1 MSDSKPTDGVTAPET
16 DAAATAPEATSEHT
30 SDVAGENV
38 ATESIAAERPTAPAV
53 TSPVEDTTDSTFSS
67 ANETKAYD
75 TSALVAAAFE
85 APAAAEPPATPET
98 SAAPET
104 PAAAEPPV
112 ISEVPA
118 VRNTDSAE
126 SVAAPAGS
134 AEAPVAAE
142 TELPEPVAAERVKRE
157 TYIPAAVVGGVA
169 AGAATVAAADAPVAY
184 VPGAPYEDAV
194 APAPSAAP
202 SAAPAAAYGAAAA
215 APVAPTPIY
224 VQAPTP
230 PTPAGNRAGGILIA
244 LIATVAYAIL
254 FAIAAFVISGVTSVT
269 VAQAI
274 TTFSEFV
281 VRPVFFIPVIF
292 FFIAFSLLIA
302 IVNRG
307 GWWAYVVF
315 GFLVAVIVYFSYIG
329 GALLTVQA
337 WTMTPTEAA
346 HFIGTQ
352 WLNPGA
358 IAAAVIAREVPI
370 WFGAWIA
377 ARGRKVTARNIEA
390 RQEYDRLIDEGPQLT
405 SPF

>member
-30 SDVAGENV
+30 TDVAGENV
-38 ATESIAAERPTAPAV
+38 ATESIAAEHPTAPAV
-53 TSPVEDTTDSTFSS
+53 TSPVEDTTDSAFSS

-85 APAAAEPPATPET
+85 APAAAEPSATPET
-98 SAAPET
+98 L
-104 PAAAEPPV
+104 AAAEPPV

-118 VRNTDSAE
+118 VRDTDSAE

-134 AEAPVAAE
+134 ADATAPAPVKASADSE
-142 TELPEPVAAERVKRE
+142 FPEPVAADRVKRE

-194 APAPSAAP
+194 APAPSATP